1 MKLFNLPK
9 TFFPQQKSLEKKQ
22 SKKETRDEGKEGEK
36 MLKVDQIEF
45 LVIKLVSKK
54 RKPRHVILFMRALF
68 LRNMTIEIFSYSTFE
83 LNLFFLHIM

>member
-1 MKLFNLPK
+1 
-9 TFFPQQKSLEKKQ
+9 
-22 SKKETRDEGKEGEK
+22 